1 MRLLLSLTR
10 NPLTAQIFMNEKG
23 PHALLTLTKQSSFQG
38 FSSLS
43 ALLFRHILEDGALLE
58 KEMESIIK
66 LVLTGTSSDTQ
77 EIKAHGPGRRDFD
90 FVLRRLAPC
99 ASRNKDLFID
109 TFSQI
114 IRFTN
119 LPPKLE
125 DYASTSRIPPTVLKC
140 TSIVKND
147 PISLTSVQQNLL
159 NLLIDHL
166 CASAFLEEGPH
177 NKGSAHPT
185 KMDEDSIDG
194 PSIVLQFGLQA
205 SLQNPRVRRGSYRRQ
220 ITDDD
225 LRSEDMVLDVDQIVE
240 LNETSSRG
248 RQSGHT
254 NESTKKDSKQDETS
268 NNESE
273 EKSKEQPMFSQA
285 AILRLLAELIESYPS
300 TSRMIIE
307 STRKIKIDY
316 QSHIQT
322 TKVSMYVIYS

>member
-10 NPLTAQIFMNEKG
+10 NPLIAQTFMKERG

-140 TSIVKND
+140 TSTVKND
-147 PISLTSVQQNLL
+147 PISLTSIQQNLL

-166 CASAFLEEGPH
+166 CASAFLEEGPP
-177 NKGSAHPT
+177 NKGSTHST
-185 KMDEDSIDG
+185 KMDEDSLDG

-268 NNESE
+268 KESE

-322 TKVSMYVIYS
+322 TKVSMCAIYS

>member
-10 NPLTAQIFMNEKG
+10 NPLLAQTFMKERG

-58 KEMESIIK
+58 KEVESIIK
-66 LVLTGTSSDTQ
+66 LVLTGNSSDTQ

-114 IRFTN
+114 VRFNN

-140 TSIVKND
+140 TSTVKND
-147 PISLTSVQQNLL
+147 PISLSSVQQNLL

-166 CASAFLEEGPH
+166 CASAFLEEGPP
-177 NKGSAHPT
+177 NKSSTHPT
-185 KMDEDSIDG
+185 KMDEDSLDG
-194 PSIVLQFGLQA
+194 PSIVIQYGLQN

-248 RQSGHT
+248 QSGHASK
-254 NESTKKDSKQDETS
+254 STKKDSKQDETS
-268 NNESE
+268 KESE

-322 TKVSMYVIYS
+322 TTKVSQYA